1 MISCQG
7 EVEKKNTTYFGY
19 QIKIMTL
26 TNHKNTWFKWQVT
39 NPVAGCTKSNVYLL
53 WNLLSSYTWL
63 IWLSFSSFIELF
75 QW

>member
-26 TNHKNTWFKWQVT
+26 TNHKNTWLKWQVT
-39 NPVAGCTKSNVYLL
+39 NPVAGCTKSNIYYGIYSLPTL
-53 WNLLSSYTWL
+53 D
-63 IWLSFSSFIELF
+63 LF
-75 QW
+75 DYHFHPS